1 LYVSTIIK
9 YLCSEQKKKVMVT
22 LLFLIIAYAIRKKF
36 LPEDATGGEKFMYY
50 VFSVVMITQR
60 YFLNQSERF
69 F

>member
-1 LYVSTIIK
+1 
-9 YLCSEQKKKVMVT
+9 MVT